1 MTEAVSYFS
10 NYAAVAADTF
20 SSELGILSKGNPR
33 LLTSWNFRKVP
44 PGTNGGI
51 SLLGTLAGFLGAF
64 TIAITSIFSPF
75 CSGQELGPY
84 SSGWGWQEKGGL
96 IVAITLWGGMGSL
109 LDSAL
114 GGWFQ
119 ASVVDT
125 RTGKIVEGTGGRK
138 VGSSFGLLC

>member
-1 MTEAVSYFS
+1 M
-10 NYAAVAADTF
+10 
-20 SSELGILSKGNPR
+20 
-33 LLTSWNFRKVP
+33 P

-64 TIAITSIFSPF
+64 TIAVTSIFLPF
-75 CSGQELGPY
+75 CSEQELGPY
-84 SSGWGWQEKGGL
+84 RTRFSDGRDGWRWQEKFGL
-96 IVAITLWGGMGSL
+96 ILAITLWGGMGSL

-125 RTGKIVEGTGGRK
+125 RTGKIVEGTGGGK
-138 VGSSFGLLC
+138 V

>member
-1 MTEAVSYFS
+1 M
-10 NYAAVAADTF
+10 
-20 SSELGILSKGNPR
+20 
-33 LLTSWNFRKVP
+33 P

-64 TIAITSIFSPF
+64 TIAVTSIFLPF
-75 CSGQELGPY
+75 CSSEQHDLGYAY
-84 SSGWGWQEKGGL
+84 STRFAHFFGRTDGRDGAWGWQEKIGL
-96 IVAITLWGGMGSL
+96 IFAVTLWGGLGSL

-119 ASVVDT
+119 ASVVDN

-138 VGSSFGLLC
+138 VGNSHIQTTYFANMPESG

>member
-1 MTEAVSYFS
+1 M
-10 NYAAVAADTF
+10 
-20 SSELGILSKGNPR
+20 
-33 LLTSWNFRKVP
+33 P

-64 TIAITSIFSPF
+64 TIAVTSIFLPF
-75 CSGQELGPY
+75 CSEQELGPY
-84 SSGWGWQEKGGL
+84 STRFAQFLGRDDRDGWRWQEKIGL
-96 IVAITLWGGMGSL
+96 ILAITVWGGIGSL

-125 RTGKIVEGTGGRK
+125 RTGKIVEGTGGGK
-138 VGSSFGLLC
+138 VGLTFNYFADIMPDQADFVCI

>member
-1 MTEAVSYFS
+1 M
-10 NYAAVAADTF
+10 
-20 SSELGILSKGNPR
+20 
-33 LLTSWNFRKVP
+33 P

-64 TIAITSIFSPF
+64 TIALTSIFLPF

-84 SSGWGWQEKGGL
+84 SSDREGWGWQKKIGL
-96 IVAITLWGGMGSL
+96 IVAITLWGGVGSL

-125 RTGKIVEGTGGRK
+125 RTGKIVEGTGGGK
-138 VGSSFGLLC
+138 VGTSSFSYFAVADMTD